1 MIMESY
7 VYIKQNIA
15 KHFIDFAEP
24 LKEEEYNNIG
34 TTWEDYRANK
44 WVLLDGRQKEFLEN
58 HPTASVKEVWEMEM
72 SQPSQNQ
79 LARAKRELERRID
92 QYDKSNNV
100 NGFTVNNTIEGWFT
114 PEERSDYRSS
124 IDAAKTLNIETLSFY
139 VGDIPLTVTT
149 QQADYM
155 LAQIQL
161 YANACFMVTKQHKIA
176 VRGLAT
182 IEEVNAY
189 DYTQGY
195 PEKLNFDVSW
205 TEEEAS

>member
-7 VYIKQNIA
+7 VYIKQSIA
-15 KHFIDFAEP
+15 KHFVDFAEP
-24 LKEEEYNNIG
+24 LKEEEYDNIG
-34 TTWEDYRANK
+34 ITWDDYLANK
-44 WVLLDGRQKEFLEN
+44 WVRLDDEQKEFLET
-58 HPTASVKEVWEMEM
+58 HPTASVKEVWDMEM

-79 LARAKRELERRID
+79 LAKAKRELERRID
-92 QYDKSNNV
+92 RYDKSNEV

-161 YANACFMVTKQHKIA
+161 YANACFMVTKQHKIT
-176 VRGLAT
+176 VKGLTT

-189 DYTQGY
+189 DYTIGY
-195 PEKLNFDVSW
+195 PDKLNFDVSW
-205 TEEEAS
+205 TEEEVS